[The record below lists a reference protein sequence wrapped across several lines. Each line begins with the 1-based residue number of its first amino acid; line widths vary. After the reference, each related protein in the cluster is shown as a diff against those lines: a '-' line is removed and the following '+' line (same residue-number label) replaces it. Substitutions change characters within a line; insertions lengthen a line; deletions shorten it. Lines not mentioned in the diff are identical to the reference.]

1 MARGASSGSGAPLA
15 SSYAPC
21 RPVWFGVALSP
32 WQVLATLRD
41 LQEVGVPAPAIAN
54 KSVPERRRALVRAS
68 SVFAA
73 YLRKRYT
80 MPLTLV
86 VTDVAS
92 SALPGAFTVE
102 GNPTG
107 SAADVKIEVVAGGE
121 VSTGDV
127 TVRVT
132 REDGLVGMAVT
143 PAVSLPASGIIDVD
157 GVKVTIAGARASGDT
172 LTYTAGP
179 DPGIRSAVAALAA
192 HALYYNRGA
201 DPKAMEPYKDARDQA
216 IAYAKELCGGEGAE
230 LDEAADATPQR
241 HEGGP
246 MFTTNTRD
254 GFLYGR
260 T

>member
-41 LQEVGVPAPAIAN
+41 LHEVGLPIPALAN
-54 KSVPERRRALVRAS
+54 KGSAEKRRALARAS

-73 YLRKRYT
+73 YLRKRHT
-80 MPLTLV
+80 LPLALV
-86 VTDVAS
+86 VTDVES
-92 SALPGAFTVE
+92 SALPGGFTVE
-102 GNPTG
+102 GTPTG
-107 SAADVKIEVVAGGE
+107 SAADVKVEVVVGGD
-121 VSTGDV
+121 VSGGGV

-132 REDGLVGMAVT
+132 RDEALPGMALT
-143 PAVSLPASGIIDVD
+143 PGVALPTSGIIEVD
-157 GVKVTIAGARASGDT
+157 GVTVTVAGMRASGDT

-179 DPGIRSAVAALAA
+179 DPGIRWAVAALASYS
-192 HALYYNRGA
+192 LYYNRGA

-216 IAYAKELCGGEGAE
+216 LAYAKELCGGEGAE

-260 T
+260 A

>member
-15 SSYAPC
+15 SSFAPC
-21 RPVWFGVALSP
+21 RPVWFGVALPP

-41 LQEVGVPAPAIAN
+41 LQEVGVPAAGIAN

-80 MPLTLV
+80 MPLALV
-86 VTDVAS
+86 VTDVES

-102 GNPTG
+102 GTPTG
-107 SAADVKIEVVAGGE
+107 SAADVKVEVVAGGD
-121 VSTGDV
+121 VSSGGV

-132 REDGLVGMAVT
+132 RGEALPGMALT
-143 PAVSLPASGIIDVD
+143 PAVALPTSGIIEVD
-157 GVKVTIAGARASGDT
+157 GVMVTVAGARAPGDT

-179 DPGIRSAVAALAA
+179 DPGIRWAVAALASYS
-192 HALYYNRGA
+192 LYYNRGA

-216 IAYAKELCGGEGAE
+216 LAFAKELCGGEGAE
-230 LDEAADATPQR
+230 LSEDADATPQR

-246 MFTTNTRD
+246 LFTTNTRD
-254 GFLYGR
+254 GFLRGKA
-260 T
+260 